1 MLQVTRKDNS
11 ESAESMIRR
20 FNKKIAL
27 SGILV
32 NAKKKRYYEK
42 PISKKE
48 ARISAIRKRIRRE
61 QKARE
66 FLGIK

>member
-11 ESAESMIRR
+11 ESSESMIRR
-20 FNKKIAL
+20 FNKKVAL

-32 NAKKKRYYEK
+32 TAKKKRYFEK

-48 ARISAIRKRIRRE
+48 QRISAIRKKVRRE
-61 QKARE
+61 QKTRE